1 MRRSELYITLL
12 VAFGVSFLYFL
23 TLYFF
28 PVPLEVQLVIFLI
41 PFFVGLRFGIPA
53 GVVVAS
59 LILVVFVYENPP
71 REELLAW
78 YLILGVISVLVGV
91 LGGIIRDYR
100 MQQKRLFALFQA
112 AQLLASVKSLEEIS
126 KEVIKIL
133 EKDLGYHHA
142 AIAWVKGDFLELA
155 YAKDYVIKAGL
166 KTKVGEGVTGKAV
179 QEGKVLL
186 VPDVRKFPSYI
197 PGLSGAKSELACPI
211 KVKEK
216 VVGVINLESRKKAAF
231 RKEDIQ
237 LLQAFSKIV
246 AVAWENAMLH
256 EKLFNEAIT
265 DPLTGLYNRR
275 YFFKRLQEEISRA
288 QRYGSKFGLLLLDL
302 KDFKKINDNL
312 GHEKGDELLKAFAEK
327 LQRNVRK
334 VDIVARYGGDEF
346 VVLLIQTNKNGIKA
360 VMGRLAREISEIEVE
375 GFKIRA
381 NIGAALYP
389 EDGELPNEL
398 LRKADDRMYLAKK
411 ANRLYLLPWESLEA

>member
-1 MRRSELYITLL
+1 MRRSDVLLALL
-12 VAFGVSFLYFL
+12 VAFWVSLLYFL
-23 TLYFF
+23 TVHFF
-28 PVPLEVQLVIFLI
+28 PVPLELQLLIFLI
-41 PFFVGLRFGIPA
+41 PFFVALKFGVAA
-53 GVVVAS
+53 GVMVAS
-59 LILVVFVYENPP
+59 LILAAFVYENPP

-100 MQQKRLFALFQA
+100 SQQRRLFALYQA

-126 KEVIKIL
+126 KEVVEIL
-133 EKDLGYHHA
+133 ERHLGYHHA

-179 QEGKVLL
+179 QEGRVLL
-186 VPDVRKFPSYI
+186 VPDVKKFQGYI

-216 VVGVINLESRKKAAF
+216 VIGVINLESRKKSAF

-237 LLQAFSKIV
+237 LLQAFSKMV

-256 EKLFNEAIT
+256 EKLFSEAIT

-302 KDFKKINDNL
+302 KDFKKINDTL
-312 GHEKGDELLKAFAEK
+312 GHDKGDEILKAFAEK
-327 LQRNVRK
+327 LQKNVRR

-346 VVLLIQTNKNGIKA
+346 VILLIQTSKNGIKA
-360 VMGRLAREISEIEVE
+360 VMERLAKEISEMEVE
-375 GFKIRA
+375 GFNIKA

-389 EDGELPNEL
+389 DDGELPNEL
-398 LRKADDRMYLAKK
+398 LKKADDRMYLAKR
-411 ANRLYLLPWESLEA
+411 ANKPFLLPWETLEN